1 MIDMSKQGN
10 LPKDYERLLAEAE
23 ELRGQFMQERL
34 REMQNEMKNDEVL
47 KSLRQ
52 SLKQMRDAKPND
64 RSEADRRY
72 AVAITEM
79 EKVIAYFDT
88 WIARA

>member
-1 MIDMSKQGN
+1 
-10 LPKDYERLLAEAE
+10 
-23 ELRGQFMQERL
+23 
-34 REMQNEMKNDEVL
+34 
-47 KSLRQ
+47 
-52 SLKQMRDAKPND
+52 MRDAKPND